1 MADSTIKKYLDQ
13 AGLEALVTKIK
24 SEDDAHQAAAQ
35 AYADGLAKNYD
46 AAGSAATAKS
56 EAIAAAKTE
65 TETQVNALANGAVKA
80 NTDAIAIL
88 NGGADVDGSV
98 AKAVAG
104 VQAKVDEEVTRAKAA
119 EEANAAA
126 AKQAQDEVDALE
138 LVVKNIQENAYDD
151 TEIRGM
157 ITDLTNNKAD
167 KTQVA
172 TDIAAAVKVE
182 TDARVEAVQGVQGAV
197 DTLSQTH
204 ATDKKNLEDAIALKA
219 DQTALDAVSAVAN
232 AAATKVALQEEVDR
246 AKGEESRI
254 EGLVTAE
261 KERAEGVEAGLQTQ
275 INTIMN
281 NPDAEGAINSIN
293 EFTQYV
299 KDHGTIAEGFR
310 TDIDKNKEDIA
321 AEVKRAGEA
330 ESALSGRLDT
340 LEAIDHE
347 AYVAADTALK
357 TELSTEIG
365 KKVDQSAYDAKVEAL
380 EGADS
385 ALSDRLD
392 DVEAA
397 LGTGEGS
404 VADQI
409 ADAKAE
415 AIETAAGD
423 ATTKAGQALTDAK
436 AYTDAEVLKDRS
448 RLDALEAIDHEHKNF
463 DLLETYTQTE
473 ANLADAVAKKHEHAN
488 AAELAKIVDGK
499 VAAWDA
505 AEQNAKDFAT
515 GLNNA
520 MTTKVDGVDGR
531 VKTLE
536 ETIVDK
542 AEQEDLNGAL
552 DRITAVEGVAAA
564 NASAIA
570 AFSPIETG
578 DIDKLFA

>member
-1 MADSTIKKYLDQ
+1 MADTIKKYLDQ
-13 AGLEALVTKIK
+13 AGLEALVAKIK

-35 AYADGLAKNYD
+35 SYADGLAKNYD
-46 AAGSAATAKS
+46 AVGSAATAKS
-56 EAIAAAKTE
+56 EAIEAAKTE
-65 TETQVNALANGAVKA
+65 TTTQVNALANGAVKA

-104 VQAKVDEEVTRAKAA
+104 VQANVEAEAARAKAA

-151 TEIRGM
+151 TEIRGL
-157 ITDLTNNKAD
+157 ITGLENNKAD

-182 TDARVEAVQGVQGAV
+182 TDARVEAVKGVQDAV
-197 DTLSQTH
+197 DGLAGTH
-204 ATDKKNLEDAIALKA
+204 ATDKKALEDAIALKA
-219 DQTALDAVSAVAN
+219 DQTALDEVAEVAEAAVKQSDYDVKVKALEDEDTRIAGLVSA
-232 AAATKVALQEEVDR
+232 EETR
-246 AKGEESRI
+246 AKGVEE
-254 EGLVTAE
+254 
-261 KERAEGVEAGLQTQ
+261 GLQTQ

-310 TDIDKNKEDIA
+310 TDIDKNKDDIA

-347 AYVAADTALK
+347 AYVGADTALENK
-357 TELSTEIG
+357 LNGEIA
-365 KKVDQSAYDAKVEAL
+365 KKVDKTAYDAKVEELA
-380 EGADS
+380 GADS
-385 ALSDRLD
+385 ALSGRLD

-409 ADAKAE
+409 SDAKAE
-415 AIETAAGD
+415 AIETAAED

-448 RLDALEAIDHEHKNF
+448 RLDALEEIDHEHANKE
-463 DLLETYTQTE
+463 LLDTYTQTE

-488 AAELAKIVDGK
+488 AAELAKVADGD
-499 VAAWDA
+499 VAKWNA
-505 AEQNAKDFAT
+505 AEGNAKAYADAEVAKDRARLDAVEAKASANESAVAT
-515 GLNNA
+515 
-520 MTTKVDGVDGR
+520 
-531 VKTLE
+531 
-536 ETIVDK
+536 K
-542 AEQEDLNGAL
+542 AEQEDL
-552 DRITAVEGVAAA
+552 DEAVERIAANELAIQA

-570 AFSPIETG
+570 AFQAIPTT
-578 DIDKLFA
+578 DIDALFA

>member
-1 MADSTIKKYLDQ
+1 MADTIKKYLDQ
-13 AGLEALVTKIK
+13 AGLEALVAKIK

-35 AYADGLAKNYD
+35 SYADGLAKNYD
-46 AAGSAATAKS
+46 AVGSAATAKS
-56 EAIAAAKTE
+56 EAIEAAKTE
-65 TETQVNALANGAVKA
+65 TTTQVNALANGAVKA

-104 VQAKVDEEVTRAKAA
+104 VQAKVDEEVSRAKAA

-182 TDARVEAVQGVQGAV
+182 TDARVEAVKGVQDAV
-197 DTLSQTH
+197 DGLAGTH

-219 DQTALDAVSAVAN
+219 DQTALDEVAEVAEAAVKQSDYDVKVKALEDEDARIAGLVSA
-232 AAATKVALQEEVDR
+232 EETR
-246 AKGEESRI
+246 AKGVEE
-254 EGLVTAE
+254 
-261 KERAEGVEAGLQTQ
+261 GLQTQ

-299 KDHGTIAEGFR
+299 KDHGTIADGFR
-310 TDIDKNKEDIA
+310 TDIDKNKDDIA
-321 AEVKRAGEA
+321 AEVERAGKA
-330 ESALSGRLDT
+330 EDALSGRLDT

-347 AYVAADTALK
+347 AYVGADTALK
-357 TELSTEIG
+357 TELTTEIG

-385 ALSDRLD
+385 ALSGRLD

-415 AIETAAGD
+415 AIETAAED
-423 ATTKAGQALTDAK
+423 AANKDVVVLSEAQG
-436 AYTDAEVLKDRS
+436 YTNTEVAKDRA
-448 RLDALEAIDHEHKNF
+448 RLDALEAIDHEHANKA
-463 DLLETYTQTE
+463 LLDTYTQTE

-488 AAELAKIVDGK
+488 AAELAKVADGD
-499 VAAWDA
+499 VAKWNA
-505 AEQNAKDFAT
+505 AEGNAKAYADAEVAKDRARLDAVEAKASANESAVAT
-515 GLNNA
+515 
-520 MTTKVDGVDGR
+520 
-531 VKTLE
+531 
-536 ETIVDK
+536 K
-542 AEQEDLNGAL
+542 AEQEDL
-552 DRITAVEGVAAA
+552 DDAVERIAANELAIAA

-570 AFSPIETG
+570 AFQPIATT
-578 DIDKLFA
+578 DIDALFA

>member
-1 MADSTIKKYLDQ
+1 MADTIKKYLDQ
-13 AGLEALVTKIK
+13 DGLEALVAKIK

-35 AYADGLAKNYD
+35 SYADGLAKNYD
-46 AAGSAATAKS
+46 AVGSAATAKS
-56 EAIAAAKTE
+56 EAIEAAKTE
-65 TETQVNALANGAVKA
+65 TTTQVNALANGAVKA

-104 VQAKVDEEVTRAKAA
+104 VQAKVDEEVSRAKAA

-182 TDARVEAVQGVQGAV
+182 TDARVEAVKGVQDAV
-197 DTLSQTH
+197 DGLAGTH

-219 DQTALDAVSAVAN
+219 DQTALDEVAEVAEAAVKQSDYDVKVKALEDEDARIAGLVSA
-232 AAATKVALQEEVDR
+232 EETR
-246 AKGEESRI
+246 AKGVEE
-254 EGLVTAE
+254 
-261 KERAEGVEAGLQTQ
+261 GLQTQ

-299 KDHGTIAEGFR
+299 KDHGTIADGFR
-310 TDIDKNKEDIA
+310 TDIDKNKDDIA
-321 AEVKRAGEA
+321 AEVERAGKA
-330 ESALSGRLDT
+330 EDALSGRLDT

-347 AYVAADTALK
+347 AYVGADTALK
-357 TELSTEIG
+357 TELTTEIG

-385 ALSDRLD
+385 ALSGRLD

-415 AIETAAGD
+415 AIETAAED
-423 ATTKAGQALTDAK
+423 AANKDVVVLSEAQG
-436 AYTDAEVLKDRS
+436 YTNTEVAKDRA
-448 RLDALEAIDHEHKNF
+448 RLDALEAIDHEHANKA
-463 DLLETYTQTE
+463 LLDTYTQTE

-488 AAELAKIVDGK
+488 AAELAKVADGD
-499 VAAWDA
+499 VAKWNA
-505 AEQNAKDFAT
+505 AEGNAKAYADAEVAKDRARLDAVEAKASANESAVAT
-515 GLNNA
+515 
-520 MTTKVDGVDGR
+520 
-531 VKTLE
+531 
-536 ETIVDK
+536 K
-542 AEQEDLNGAL
+542 AEQDDLDA
-552 DRITAVEGVAAA
+552 AVERIAANELAIAA

-570 AFSPIETG
+570 AFQPIATT
-578 DIDKLFA
+578 DIDALFA